1 MSFIGIIANSKN
13 FEGIKQYLYHQQ
25 KEKTYQIIHINSK
38 SIENIKHVKFD
49 VIIITC
55 PFENILPQK
64 QMLENLCLEANY
76 LILNADTSIP
86 LKFLKKEKMTMI
98 TYGLN
103 QKSTVT
109 ISSISEERALIAL
122 QRSFK
127 NSRGEEIEM
136 GEKILELDEYHKLSP
151 QDILVVAIIFLIYSE
166 K

>member
-25 KEKTYQIIHINSK
+25 KEKAYQIIHINSK
-38 SIENIKHVKFD
+38 SIENVKHVKFD

-55 PFENILPQK
+55 SFENILPQK
-64 QMLENLCLEANY
+64 HMVEQLCLGAKY
-76 LILNADTSIP
+76 LILNADSFIP
-86 LKFLKKEKMTMI
+86 LEFFIKEKITII

-109 ISSISEERALIAL
+109 ISSINEENALIAL

-127 NSRGEEIEM
+127 NITGEEIEM
-136 GEKILELDEYHKLSP
+136 GEKSLELDENHKLSP
-151 QDILVVAIIFLIYSE
+151 QDILVVAIIFLIYPE

>member
-25 KEKTYQIIHINSK
+25 KEKAYQLIHINSK

-55 PFENILPQK
+55 SFENMLPQK
-64 QMLENLCLEANY
+64 QMVKKLCLGAKY
-76 LILNADTSIP
+76 LILNADSFIP
-86 LKFLKKEKMTMI
+86 LEFLKKEKITII

-109 ISSISEERALIAL
+109 ISSINEENALIAL

-127 NSRGEEIEM
+127 NIAGEEIEM
-136 GEKILELDEYHKLSP
+136 GEKSLELDENHKLSP
-151 QDILVVAIIFLIYSE
+151 QDILVVAIIFLIYPE

>member
-13 FEGIKQYLYHQQ
+13 FEGIKQYLYHRQ
-25 KEKTYQIIHINSK
+25 KEKAYQIIHINSK
-38 SIENIKHVKFD
+38 SIENVKHVKFD

-55 PFENILPQK
+55 SFENMLPQK
-64 QMLENLCLEANY
+64 QMVKKLCLGAKY
-76 LILNADTSIP
+76 LILNADSSIP
-86 LKFLKKEKMTMI
+86 LEFLKKEKITII

-109 ISSISEERALIAL
+109 ISSINEENALIAL

-127 NSRGEEIEM
+127 NIAGEEIEM
-136 GEKILELDEYHKLSP
+136 GEKSLELDENHKLSP
-151 QDILVVAIIFLIYSE
+151 QDILVVAIIFLIYPE